1 MNYFEIKLVFSQ
13 PEPWKEV
20 FTALLGELGCD
31 SFSDGETEE
40 ELLAYIQ
47 EDLFDK
53 TQIDELLTDH
63 SYEVKIRYSIQEVKT
78 ENWNTLWESNY
89 SPVLIAERCHIRAP
103 FHQKMES
110 VDYEIVIEPKMSF
123 GTAHHETTSM
133 MIEYVL
139 EEPVAQKSVL
149 DMGAGTGVL
158 AILSYMKGAFPV
170 TAIDNDEWAYLNN
183 IENNSRNNAD
193 QIVVKL
199 GDAETIKGDHY
210 QIIIANINRNILLRD
225 LPAYEKCLE
234 ENGVIFLSGFY
245 VEEDL
250 DLIKEKCE
258 SLGLYYVSHK
268 EKNKWCSAKFSK
280 STK

>member
-1 MNYFEIKLVFSQ
+1 MNYLEIKLVFSQ

-20 FTALLGELGCD
+20 FTALLGDLGCE

-40 ELLAYIQ
+40 ELLAYIP

-53 TQIDELLTDH
+53 AQIDELLTEH
-63 SYEVKIRYSIQEVKT
+63 PYEVKIQYSIQEVKT
-78 ENWNTLWESNY
+78 ENWNVLWESNY
-89 SPVLIAERCHIRAP
+89 SPVLIADKCYIRAP
-103 FHQKMES
+103 FHKKMEH
-110 VDYEIVIEPKMSF
+110 VDYEIEIEPKMSF
-123 GTAHHETTSM
+123 GTAHHETTAM
-133 MIEYVL
+133 MIEYLL

-199 GDAETIKGDHY
+199 GDAETIKGDLY

-225 LPAYEKCLE
+225 LPEYEKCLE
-234 ENGVIFLSGFY
+234 KNGIIFLSGFY

-250 DLIKEKCE
+250 ALIREKCE
-258 SLGLYYVSHK
+258 SLGLHYVSHK
-268 EKNKWCSAKFSK
+268 EKNKWCSAKFIK
-280 STK
+280 H

>member
-1 MNYFEIKLVFSQ
+1 MNYLEIKLVFSQ

-20 FTALLGELGCD
+20 FTALLGDLGCE

-40 ELLAYIQ
+40 ELLAYIP

-53 TQIDELLTDH
+53 EQIDELLTEH
-63 SYEVKIRYSIQEVKT
+63 PYEVKIQYSIQEVKT
-78 ENWNTLWESNY
+78 ENWNVLWESNY
-89 SPVLIAERCHIRAP
+89 SPVLIADKCYIRAP
-103 FHQKMES
+103 FHKKMEH
-110 VDYEIVIEPKMSF
+110 VDYEIEIEPKMSF
-123 GTAHHETTSM
+123 GTAHHETTAM
-133 MIEYVL
+133 MIEYLL

-199 GDAETIKGDHY
+199 GDAETIKGDLY

-225 LPAYEKCLE
+225 LPEYEKCLE
-234 ENGVIFLSGFY
+234 KNGIIFLSGFY

-250 DLIKEKCE
+250 ALIREKCE
-258 SLGLYYVSHK
+258 SLGLHYVSHK
-268 EKNKWCSAKFSK
+268 EKNKWCSAKFIK
-280 STK
+280 H

>member
-1 MNYFEIKLVFSQ
+1 MNYLEIKLVFSQ

-20 FTALLGELGCD
+20 FTALLGDLGCE
-31 SFSDGETEE
+31 SFSNGETEE
-40 ELLAYIQ
+40 ELLAYIP

-53 TQIDELLTDH
+53 EQIDELLTEH
-63 SYEVKIRYSIQEVKT
+63 PYEVKIQYSIQEVKT
-78 ENWNTLWESNY
+78 ENWNVLWESNY
-89 SPVLIAERCHIRAP
+89 SPVLIADKCYIRAP
-103 FHQKMES
+103 FHKKMEH
-110 VDYEIVIEPKMSF
+110 VDYEIEIEPKMSF
-123 GTAHHETTSM
+123 GTAHHETTAM
-133 MIEYVL
+133 MIEYLL

-199 GDAETIKGDHY
+199 GDAETIKGDLY

-225 LPAYEKCLE
+225 LPEYEKCLE
-234 ENGVIFLSGFY
+234 KNGIIFLSGFY

-250 DLIKEKCE
+250 ALIREKCE
-258 SLGLYYVSHK
+258 SLGLHYVSHK
-268 EKNKWCSAKFSK
+268 EKNKWCSAKFIK
-280 STK
+280 H

>member
-1 MNYFEIKLVFSQ
+1 MNYLEIKLVFSQ

-20 FTALLGELGCD
+20 FTALLGDLGCE

-40 ELLAYIQ
+40 ELLAYIP

-53 TQIDELLTDH
+53 EQIDELLTEH
-63 SYEVKIRYSIQEVKT
+63 PYEVKIQYSIQEVKT
-78 ENWNTLWESNY
+78 ENWNVLWESNY
-89 SPVLIAERCHIRAP
+89 SPVLIADKCYIRAP
-103 FHQKMES
+103 FHKKMEH
-110 VDYEIVIEPKMSF
+110 VDYEIEIEPKMSF
-123 GTAHHETTSM
+123 GTAHHETTAM
-133 MIEYVL
+133 MIEYLL

-199 GDAETIKGDHY
+199 GDAETIKGDLY

-225 LPAYEKCLE
+225 LPEYEKCLE
-234 ENGVIFLSGFY
+234 KNGIIFLSGFY

-250 DLIKEKCE
+250 ALIREKCE

-268 EKNKWCSAKFSK
+268 EKNKWCSAKFIK
-280 STK
+280 H

>member
-1 MNYFEIKLVFSQ
+1 MNYLEIKLVFSQ

-20 FTALLGELGCD
+20 FTALLGDLGCE

-40 ELLAYIQ
+40 ELLAYIP

-53 TQIDELLTDH
+53 AQIDELLTEH
-63 SYEVKIRYSIQEVKT
+63 PYEVKIQYSIQEVKT
-78 ENWNTLWESNY
+78 ENWNVLWESNY
-89 SPVLIAERCHIRAP
+89 SPVLIADKCYIRAP
-103 FHQKMES
+103 FHKKMEH
-110 VDYEIVIEPKMSF
+110 VDYEIEIEPKMSF
-123 GTAHHETTSM
+123 GTAHHETTAM
-133 MIEYVL
+133 MIEYLL

-199 GDAETIKGDHY
+199 GDAETIKGDLY

-225 LPAYEKCLE
+225 LPEYEECLE
-234 ENGVIFLSGFY
+234 KNGIIFLSGFY

-250 DLIKEKCE
+250 ALIREKCE
-258 SLGLYYVSHK
+258 SLGLHYVSHK
-268 EKNKWCSAKFSK
+268 EKNKWCSAKFIK
-280 STK
+280 H

>member
-1 MNYFEIKLVFSQ
+1 MNYLEIKLVFSQ

-20 FTALLGELGCD
+20 FTALLGDLGCE

-40 ELLAYIQ
+40 ELLAYIP

-53 TQIDELLTDH
+53 AQIDELLTEH
-63 SYEVKIRYSIQEVKT
+63 PYEVKIQYSIQEVKT
-78 ENWNTLWESNY
+78 ENWNVLWESNY
-89 SPVLIAERCHIRAP
+89 SPVLIADKCYIRAP
-103 FHQKMES
+103 FHKKMEH
-110 VDYEIVIEPKMSF
+110 VDYEIEIEPKMSF
-123 GTAHHETTSM
+123 GTAHHETTAM
-133 MIEYVL
+133 MIEYLL

-170 TAIDNDEWAYLNN
+170 TAIDIDEWAYLNN

-199 GDAETIKGDHY
+199 GDAETIKGDLY

-225 LPAYEKCLE
+225 LPEYEECLE
-234 ENGVIFLSGFY
+234 KNGIIFLSGFY

-250 DLIKEKCE
+250 ALIREKCE
-258 SLGLYYVSHK
+258 SLGLHYVSHK
-268 EKNKWCSAKFSK
+268 EKNKWCSAKFIK
-280 STK
+280 H